1 MMAREVTNGNPKHRN
16 KSRPCVVPPRPEDV
30 HGEIAAPVPRI
41 AAGRTGAPC
50 TIEAVAIG
58 PIDLR
63 RMYQLDPKRL
73 KDLRL
78 TRVPGIAANVYF
90 LGLTSLL
97 TDISSEMVTAIL
109 PIWFVFAMGMT
120 PLQFGFIDG
129 LSQGVAAVARLASG
143 LAGDRWRRH
152 RDIAAFGYGLSAL
165 CKIGL
170 LAAGGAWG
178 LASAAI
184 ALDRVGKGIRT
195 SPRDSLISLSAQPER
210 LGLAFG
216 IHRALDTAGA
226 LLGPLVAFAILAALP
241 RAFDLVFVT
250 SFFIAVAGVAAI
262 VCFVRD
268 VRSPREAGAGSHRSS
283 IAAAA
288 GLLRDPR
295 LRAITAVGFLL
306 GVFTMADAFVYLA
319 LQHKLSTRPAWFPL
333 FYAFT
338 ALAYLALAIPAG
350 ALGDRFGRTR
360 LFLVGHGLLLVAGID
375 LIVVQA
381 SFAGALLALVLLGAY
396 YACTDGVLMAL
407 ASAFVEPSLRGSGL
421 GLVATANG
429 VARLLASL
437 LFGALWNAR
446 GMTFALAVF
455 AAGLGCALLV
465 SVALLARMKESPRP

>member
-1 MMAREVTNGNPKHRN
+1 MPAPRVAR
-16 KSRPCVVPPRPEDV
+16 RPP
-30 HGEIAAPVPRI
+30 
-41 AAGRTGAPC
+41 AAGSGLAARAMPC
-50 TIEAVAIG
+50 TIDAVATG
-58 PIDLR
+58 PDDLR

-73 KDLRL
+73 QQLRF
-78 TRVPGIAANVYF
+78 TRVSGIAANVWF

-97 TDISSEMVTAIL
+97 TDVSSEMVNAIL

-129 LSQGVAAVARLASG
+129 LSQGVAAAARLASG
-143 LAGDRWRRH
+143 LVGDRWRRH
-152 RDIAAFGYGLSAL
+152 RDVAAFGYGLSAL

-170 LAAGGAWG
+170 LLAGSAWG

-195 SPRDSLISLSAQPER
+195 SPRDSLISLSATPER

-262 VCFVRD
+262 ACFVRD
-268 VRSPREAGAGSHRSS
+268 VPTAQDAAAPARRSS
-283 IAAAA
+283 IAQAV
-288 GLLRDPR
+288 GLLRDGR
-295 LRAITAVGFLL
+295 LRAVAAAGFLL
-306 GVFTMADAFVYLA
+306 GVFTIGDAFVYLA
-319 LQHKLSTRPAWFPL
+319 LQHKLSTQPAWFPL
-333 FYAFT
+333 FYAVT
-338 ALAYLALAIPAG
+338 ALVYLALAVPAG

-360 LFLVGHGLLLVAGID
+360 MFLAGHVLLLLAGVDLLAMGSGVAGA
-375 LIVVQA
+375 VVA
-381 SFAGALLALVLLGAY
+381 LALLGGY

-407 ASAFVEPSLRGSGL
+407 ASAFVAPSLRGSGL
-421 GLVATANG
+421 GIVATANG

-437 LFGALWNAR
+437 LFGALWEAR
-446 GMTFALAVF
+446 GMSFALVVF
-455 AAGLGCALLV
+455 TVGLGG
-465 SVALLARMKESPRP
+465 ALLACVPLLARTKEFRRP

>member
-1 MMAREVTNGNPKHRN
+1 MMAREVTEGKPELPQSL
-16 KSRPCVVPPRPEDV
+16 SRSFILGIAFRRAIPSSRGTPPPR
-30 HGEIAAPVPRI
+30 
-41 AAGRTGAPC
+41 PC
-50 TIEAVAIG
+50 TIEAVATG
-58 PIDLR
+58 PAGFFS
-63 RMYQLDPKRL
+63 MYQLDPKRL
-73 KDLRL
+73 QDLRL
-78 TRVPGIAANVYF
+78 TRVSGIAANVWF

-109 PIWFVFAMGMT
+109 PIYFLFAMGMT

-129 LSQGVAAVARLASG
+129 LSQGVAAMARLASG
-143 LAGDRWRRH
+143 VAGDRWRRH
-152 RDIAAFGYGLSAL
+152 RDVAAFGYGLSAL

-178 LASAAI
+178 PASAAI

-241 RAFDLVFVT
+241 RAFDLVLVT

-268 VRSPREAGAGSHRSS
+268 VPPPREIAGAARPPS

-288 GLLRDPR
+288 GLLRDTR

-306 GVFTMADAFVYLA
+306 GVFTTADAFVFLA
-319 LQHKLSTRPAWFPL
+319 LQQKLATQPAWFPL
-333 FYAFT
+333 FYALT

-350 ALGDRFGRTR
+350 ALGDRFGRKR
-360 LFLVGHGLLLVAGID
+360 LFLVGHGLLLLAGVD
-375 LIVVQA
+375 LIAIQSSV
-381 SFAGALLALVLLGAY
+381 AGALLALALLGAY

-407 ASAFVEPSLRGSGL
+407 ASAFVAPSLRGSGL
-421 GLVATANG
+421 GIVATANG

-455 AAGLGCALLV
+455 SAGMGGALLV
-465 SVALLARMKESPRP
+465 SLTLLARMKESTRP